1 MIKLLT
7 ATGKL
12 TESLC
17 IHMGLYATTFAGTV
31 KRMGSRP
38 WHMRMLLQQA
48 EEVGVQ
54 SLPVVML
61 TALFTGMVLA
71 LQSYIVFHRFA
82 AESLTGLVVSMSL
95 VRELGPVLVGL
106 MVAGRVGASFAAEL
120 GTMRVTEQID
130 ALWTLSTDPVRYLI
144 MPRLIAVTL
153 MMPLLVVIADF
164 IGIYGGYAIS
174 VHVLDQNPVVY
185 IENTTVYMELEDFY
199 SGLVKAA
206 FFGVLIGIIGCTE
219 GFNCKGGA
227 AGVGTATTRAV
238 VISCMSI
245 LVSDYFL
252 TAWMFG

>member
-1 MIKLLT
+1 MKFLT
-7 ATGKL
+7 SIGTAVETIFNH
-12 TESLC
+12 T
-17 IHMGLYATTFAGTV
+17 GLYTLTLMQLLR
-31 KRMGSRP
+31 KLGSPP
-38 WHMRMLLQQA
+38 WYARQLLAQA

-54 SLPVVML
+54 SLPVVLL

-130 ALWTLSTDPVRYLI
+130 ALWTLSTDPFRYLVT
-144 MPRLIAVTL
+144 PRVLAVTL
-153 MMPLLVVIADF
+153 MLPLLAVIADY

-174 VHVLDQNPVVY
+174 VYVLDQNPVVY
-185 IENTTVYMELEDFY
+185 IENTTIYMELEDFY
-199 SGLVKAA
+199 SGLIKAA
-206 FFGVLIGIIGCTE
+206 FFGMLIGVIGCTE

-227 AGVGTATTRAV
+227 AGVGSATTRAV

-252 TAWMFG
+252 TAWLFG

>member
-1 MIKLLT
+1 MSLLAVIGRIFENLFLHT
-7 ATGKL
+7 
-12 TESLC
+12 
-17 IHMGLYATTFAGTV
+17 GLYAQMFGQTIR
-31 KRMGSRP
+31 RMFSPP
-38 WHMRMLLQQA
+38 WHPRIILQQA

-54 SLPVVML
+54 SLPVVLL

-82 AESLTGLVVSMSL
+82 AESMTGLVVSMSL

-106 MVAGRVGASFAAEL
+106 MIAGRVGASFAAEL

-144 MPRLIAVTL
+144 IPRLLAVTL

-174 VHVLDQNPVVY
+174 IYLLDQNPTVY
-185 IENTTVYMELEDFY
+185 IENTTVYMELHDFY
-199 SGLVKAA
+199 SGLIKAA
-206 FFGVLIGIIGCTE
+206 FFGILIGVIGCTE
-219 GFNCKGGA
+219 GFSCGGGA
-227 AGVGTATTRAV
+227 EGVGRATTRAV

-245 LVSDYFL
+245 LISDYFL

>member
-1 MIKLLT
+1 VIRILT

-17 IHMGLYATTFAGTV
+17 IHLGQYAATFAGTI
-31 KRMGSRP
+31 KRMGTRP
-38 WHMRMLLQQA
+38 WHGHMLLQQA

-174 VHVLDQNPVVY
+174 VYLLDQNPAVY
-185 IENTTVYMELEDFY
+185 IENTTQYMELTDFY
-199 SGLVKAA
+199 TGLIKAC
-206 FFGVLIGIIGCTE
+206 FFGMLIGIIGCTE

-245 LVSDYFL
+245 LISDYFL
-252 TAWMFG
+252 TAWMFA

>member
-1 MIKLLT
+1 VLT

-12 TESLC
+12 VESLC
-17 IHMGLYATTFAGTV
+17 IRLGLYTTTFAGAI
-31 KRMGSRP
+31 KRLTSRP
-38 WHMRMLLQQA
+38 WHFRMMLQQA

-82 AESLTGLVVSMSL
+82 AESLTGLVVSMSV

-130 ALWTLSTDPVRYLI
+130 ALWTLSTDPIRYLI
-144 MPRLIAVTL
+144 LPRLIAVTL

-174 VHVLDQNPVVY
+174 VHVLDQNPAVY
-185 IENTTVYMELEDFY
+185 IENTTIYMELSDFY

-206 FFGVLIGIIGCTE
+206 FFGMLIGLIGCTE

-227 AGVGTATTRAV
+227 EGVGTATTRAV

-245 LVSDYFL
+245 LISDYFL

>member
-185 IENTTVYMELEDFY
+185 IENTTIYMELEDFY

>member
-1 MIKLLT
+1 MKWLT
-7 ATGKL
+7 SIGTGVEFAFNR
-12 TESLC
+12 T
-17 IHMGLYATTFAGTV
+17 GLYTMMLIQLL
-31 KRMGSRP
+31 KKLPKPP
-38 WHMRMLLQQA
+38 WYGMQLLLQA

-54 SLPVVML
+54 SLPVVLL

-130 ALWTLSTDPVRYLI
+130 ALWTLSTDPFRYLVT
-144 MPRLIAVTL
+144 PRVLAVTL
-153 MMPLLVVIADF
+153 MLPLLTVIADF

-174 VHVLDQNPVVY
+174 VYVLDQNPVVY
-185 IENTTVYMELEDFY
+185 IENTTSYMELEDFY
-199 SGLVKAA
+199 SGLVKSG
-206 FFGVLIGIIGCTE
+206 FFGMLIGIIGCTE
-219 GFNCKGGA
+219 GFNCQGGA

-252 TAWMFG
+252 TAWLFG

>member
-12 TESLC
+12 TENFC
-17 IHMGLYATTFAGTV
+17 IHLGLYASTFSGTV
-31 KRMGSRP
+31 RRMGSGP
-38 WHMRMLLQQA
+38 WHLRMLLQQA

-130 ALWTLSTDPVRYLI
+130 ALWTLSTDPVRYLV

-174 VHVLDQNPVVY
+174 VHLLDQNPVVY
-185 IENTTVYMELEDFY
+185 LENTTIYMELEDFY

>member
-1 MIKLLT
+1 MIRLLT
-7 ATGKL
+7 ATGAI
-12 TESLC
+12 TEAIC
-17 IHMGLYATTFAGTV
+17 IHLGLYASTLLDSF
-31 KRMGSRP
+31 KRLFSRP
-38 WHMRMLLQQA
+38 WHLRMLILQC

-54 SLPVVML
+54 SLPVVLL

-130 ALWTLSTDPVRYLI
+130 ALWTLSTDPIRYLLI
-144 MPRLIAVTL
+144 PRILAVTM
-153 MMPLLVVIADF
+153 MMPLLTVIGDF

-174 VHVLDQNPVVY
+174 VYVLDQNPSVY
-185 IENTTVYMELEDFY
+185 IDNTTVYMELEDFY
-199 SGLVKAA
+199 SGIIKSA
-206 FFGVLIGIIGCTE
+206 FFGLLIGVIGCTE
-219 GFNCKGGA
+219 GFSCKGGA
-227 AGVGTATTRAV
+227 AGVGSATTRAV

-245 LVSDYFL
+245 LISDYFL

>member
-1 MIKLLT
+1 MKLLQRIG
-7 ATGKL
+7 AI
-12 TESLC
+12 TEMFFAQ
-17 IHMGLYATTFAGTV
+17 IGLYATTLGRV
-31 KRMGSRP
+31 SKR
-38 WHMRMLLQQA
+38 LLSSPRYPRLILTQA

-54 SLPVVML
+54 SLPVVLL

-82 AESLTGLVVSMSL
+82 AESMISVVVSLSM

-120 GTMRVTEQID
+120 GTMRVSEQID
-130 ALWTLSTDPVRYLI
+130 ALWTLSTDPMRYLI
-144 MPRLIAVTL
+144 MPRVIAAIA
-153 MMPLLVVIADF
+153 MMPLLVVISDF

-174 VHVLDQNPVVY
+174 VFMLDQNPVVY
-185 IENTTVYMELEDFY
+185 LEKATQFMELKDFY
-199 SGLVKAA
+199 SGLVKAG
-206 FFGVLIGIIGCTE
+206 FFGMLIGVIGCSE

-227 AGVGTATTRAV
+227 EGVGRATTRAV